1 MESPKTMV
9 VSSFKMSLLART
21 KVPAALAACCAMTLS
36 ACVSPVAGPS
46 GVYAKPMGDAPVT
59 ANPTPYSAALV
70 CMSEYAREHHLNSPR
85 IAVGR
90 ISDYTGKEE
99 ADGSGRKLTQGAS
112 LMAISALA
120 KSGANLVERYDTS
133 VSELELKYANNK
145 LISDGTSKGP
155 DTPSDYRKIVAGQVP
170 GSDFYLVG
178 GITELNFNIRSSG
191 IDAAAGSSAINNV
204 SGEAA
209 GQIYVMNVGL
219 DLRLVDTRTLQVAD
233 VISYQKQIVARQVG
247 VGLFSF
253 FHGNVYSIS
262 AGEGGQEPLQLG
274 VRAVIERAVLE
285 MMANLYGAP
294 GPEVCLQDGDP
305 LGGRTTGVTGGYTPA
320 YNNLDKNNA
329 QTREDPARWNVADD
343 PNASSVERS
352 RY

>member
-1 MESPKTMV
+1 MV

-285 MMANLYGAP
+285 MMTNLYGAP

-305 LGGRTTGVTGGYTPA
+305 LGGRTTGVTGGFTPA

-329 QTREDPARWNVADD
+329 QTREDPARWDVADD
-343 PNASSVERS
+343 PNASAVQRS

>member
-1 MESPKTMV
+1 V
-9 VSSFKMSLLART
+9 V
-21 KVPAALAACCAMTLS
+21 
-36 ACVSPVAGPS
+36 
-46 GVYAKPMGDAPVT
+46 
-59 ANPTPYSAALV
+59 
-70 CMSEYAREHHLNSPR
+70 
-85 IAVGR
+85 
-90 ISDYTGKEE
+90 
-99 ADGSGRKLTQGAS
+99 
-112 LMAISALA
+112 
-120 KSGANLVERYDTS
+120 
-133 VSELELKYANNK
+133 
-145 LISDGTSKGP
+145 
-155 DTPSDYRKIVAGQVP
+155 
-170 GSDFYLVG
+170 
-178 GITELNFNIRSSG
+178 
-191 IDAAAGSSAINNV
+191 
-204 SGEAA
+204 
-209 GQIYVMNVGL
+209 
-219 DLRLVDTRTLQVAD
+219 D

-343 PNASSVERS
+343 PDASAVQRS